1 VLVIALSRLSF
12 LPLRNGQ
19 IPSQPYNQ
27 DPDQL
32 SLFGLLIAPMALH
45 SRRKIRILYLR
56 AAYARMLDIGS
67 TLTPAREVIY
77 ETVAHPLLRR
87 GIACFAHGSAVVGAE
102 NGIVGVAST

>member
-1 VLVIALSRLSF
+1 MIALSRLSF
-12 LPLRNGQ
+12 LRLRNGQ
-19 IPSQPYNQ
+19 IPSQADNR

-32 SLFGLLIAPMALH
+32 SLFGLLIRPDGAPFSQENKNSVSL
-45 SRRKIRILYLR
+45 RRVH
-56 AAYARMLDIGS
+56 AYAGHRINAY
-67 TLTPAREVIY
+67 PAREVIY